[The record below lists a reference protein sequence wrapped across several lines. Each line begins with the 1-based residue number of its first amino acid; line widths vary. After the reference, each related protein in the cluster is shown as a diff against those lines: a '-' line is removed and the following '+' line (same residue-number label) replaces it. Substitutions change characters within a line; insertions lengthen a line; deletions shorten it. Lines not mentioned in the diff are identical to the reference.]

1 MSREPSFD
9 ELVGAETT
17 GAERERL
24 LQAHELLLQ
33 AGPPA
38 EVPPELRK
46 APQMG
51 VVNLQERRRV
61 MKRRTLVL
69 LAAAL
74 AVVAVFFAGYAV
86 SSQRHNGGGGK
97 PSAAPQV
104 ISLKGTA
111 LAPRARAS
119 LQVWHSRDGNL
130 PMRLQVVGLRRLPPH
145 SYYDVYL
152 VRNGQLEPWGRCGS
166 FVVGG
171 SSRVL
176 TLKFNAPYGHEKGD
190 SWVVTR
196 PGPGN
201 TEPGKTVLSPVTA

>member
-1 MSREPSFD
+1 MTREPSFE

-17 GAERERL
+17 GAERDRL
-24 LQAHELLLQ
+24 RRTHELLLQ

-38 EVPPELRK
+38 ELPPGLRK
-46 APQMG
+46 APRMG

-74 AVVAVFFAGYAV
+74 SVVAVFFAGYAV
-86 SSQRHNGGGGK
+86 SNQRHKSGSVS
-97 PSAAPQV
+97 SAPKV
-104 ISLKGTA
+104 ISLEGTA
-111 LAPRARAS
+111 LAPHARAT
-119 LQVWHSRDGNL
+119 LEVWHSRDGNL
-130 PMRLQVVGLRRLPPH
+130 PMRLSVAGLRRLPPH

-152 VRNGQLEPWGRCGS
+152 VRKGQLEPWGLCGS
-166 FVVGG
+166 FVVGA
-171 SSRVL
+171 SSRVM

-196 PGPGN
+196 PGQGG
-201 TEPGKTVLSPVTA
+201 TEPGQTVLRPVTA

>member
-1 MSREPSFD
+1 MTREPSFD
-9 ELVGAETT
+9 ELIGAETT
-17 GAERERL
+17 GVERERL
-24 LQAHELLLQ
+24 RNAHELLLQ

-38 EVPPELRK
+38 ELPPELLK

-51 VVNLQERRRV
+51 IVNLQERRRV

-86 SSQRHNGGGGK
+86 SSQQNNK
-97 PSAAPQV
+97 SASGSGPTKV

-111 LAPRARAS
+111 LAPRARAT
-119 LQVWHSRDGNL
+119 LAVWKSQGSNL

-145 SYYDVYL
+145 TYYDVYL
-152 VRNGQLEPWGRCGS
+152 VRNGQVEPWGLCGS
-166 FVVGG
+166 FVADTSG
-171 SSRVL
+171 RVM

-190 SWVVTR
+190 TWVVTR

-201 TEPGKTVLSPVTA
+201 TEPGKTVLRPVTA

>member
-1 MSREPSFD
+1 LTREPSFE

-24 LQAHELLLQ
+24 RHAHELLLQ

-38 EVPPELRK
+38 ELPPGLRK
-46 APQMG
+46 APSMG
-51 VVNLQERRRV
+51 VVSLQERRRV

-74 AVVAVFFAGYAV
+74 TVVAVFFAGYAV
-86 SSQRHNGGGGK
+86 SNQGHGTSPPK
-97 PSAAPQV
+97 TASPTV
-104 ISLKGTA
+104 IPLKGTA
-111 LAPRARAS
+111 LAPRARAT
-119 LQVWHSRDGNL
+119 LEVWHSRDGNL
-130 PMRLQVVGLRRLPPH
+130 PMRLNVVGLRKLPPH

-152 VRNGQLEPWGRCGS
+152 VRNGQLEPWGLCGS

-196 PGPGN
+196 PGPGG
-201 TEPGKTVLSPVTA
+201 TEPGKTVLRPVTA